1 MRRLAVSRFLFLHLF
16 FPLAAFLFLFLFL
29 PFLVFSIH
37 LGASIRTLV
46 SHLCGSVHYGVR

>member
-1 MRRLAVSRFLFLHLF
+1 VSRFLFLHLF